1 MEKIWKPN
9 ETQTAFLKVLEN
21 YPNGATLRDIEI
33 DTGLT
38 FKTGAINTLTARGM
52 VEATDTEVEVNLVYR
67 DTVIGQVKKTWKT
80 YRLVRKD

>member
-1 MEKIWKPN
+1 MEKIWQPN
-9 ETQTAFLKVLEN
+9 ETQIAFLKVLEN

-33 DTGLT
+33 DTGVAY
-38 FKTGAINTLTARGM
+38 KTGAINTLTSKGL
-52 VEATDTEVEVNLVYR
+52 VEALDTEVMVNLVYR

>member
-1 MEKIWKPN
+1 MEKIWQPN
-9 ETQTAFLKVLEN
+9 ETQVAFLKVLEN

-33 DTGLT
+33 DTGIAY
-38 FKTGAINTLTARGM
+38 KTGAINTLTSKGL
-52 VEATDTEVEVNLVYR
+52 VEALDTEVMVNLVYR

>member
-1 MEKIWKPN
+1 MEKIWTPN
-9 ETQTAFLKVLEN
+9 ETQTAFLKVLAN

-38 FKTGAINTLTARGM
+38 FKTGAINTLTARGL
-52 VEATDTEVEVNLVYR
+52 VETTDTEVEVNLVYR
-67 DTVIGQVKKTWKT
+67 DTVIGTVRKTWKT

>member
-1 MEKIWKPN
+1 MEKIWQPN
-9 ETQTAFLKVLEN
+9 ETQVAFLKVLET

-33 DTGLT
+33 DTGIAY
-38 FKTGAINTLTARGM
+38 KTGAINTLTSKGL
-52 VEATDTEVEVNLVYR
+52 VEALDTEVMVNLVYR